1 MPGGPAGGS
10 GGSGTGGST
19 GGSSGSGGTGGST
32 GGTSGTG
39 GSTGGTGGSTGGSG
53 GMTDARAEAPA
64 AMGTKVPAN
73 VQAVFMKC
81 GTACH
86 GGNWGDAT
94 KSYARL
100 KGNTMGCGTMPRMIV
115 SDGANS
121 IVVKKLKGAVANCG
135 VRMPLNMP
143 ALSEA
148 EIMTVESWI
157 TMGAQPVP

>member
-1 MPGGPAGGS
+1 MPGGGS
-10 GGSGTGGST
+10 GGTGGST
-19 GGSSGSGGTGGST
+19 GGSSGSGGSGTGGTSGTGGST
-32 GGTSGTG
+32 GGTG

-100 KGNTMGCGTMPRMIV
+100 KGTTMGCGTMPRMVV

-143 ALSEA
+143 ALPEA
-148 EIMTVESWI
+148 DIMTVETWI